1 MSGAGAAL
9 DADLYNRQLH
19 PDERQWAKDHAKDF
33 AKFYADKTGQTI
45 TADQAQQ
52 MLLANGYIRVDAFAA
67 SGGAGYD
74 STAAQYLTQNAGGL
88 FTKDQYYNNPFMF
101 GNKDG
106 SATPEQLA
114 MPGGVPHPA
123 AGLAIA
129 GAVTGGLA
137 LGPEAVT
144 GIAAAAK
151 ACAANPVLCANQAAI
166 TAGDVAAGSA
176 MPAGTGASVAG
187 VAGAAGTA
195 AATAEGRAST
205 STLAALTEAPA
216 VAPTAS
222 GYVNATKVCESGC
235 VLAATTPDQQA
246 LVSTILRNGDQS
258 GQLTE
263 KLINSI
269 GSSEGYT
276 ILSGG
281 KYGGNNG
288 FDHVFVDS
296 SGNVTLLIDSKQINN
311 GTFTLSP
318 TGSGGNMQLSSAWI
332 DSVLSKLDPTSP
344 AYEAIEHA
352 RATGTLTTAVAGVD
366 KSTGRVIAVPVKV
379 NSH

>member
-1 MSGAGAAL
+1 MSGRS
-9 DADLYNRQLH
+9 DLYNRQLH
-19 PDERQWAKDHAKDF
+19 PDERKWATDHAKDF
-33 AKFYADKTGQTI
+33 AAFYEQKTGKEI
-45 TADQAQQ
+45 TQDQAEN
-52 MLLANGYIRVDAFAA
+52 MLLANGYIRVDSAAA
-67 SGGAGYD
+67 SGGTGYD
-74 STAAQYLTQNAGGL
+74 ATAAQYLTKNAGGL

-101 GNKDG
+101 GNEDG
-106 SATPEQLA
+106 SPTPEQLA
-114 MPGGVPHPA
+114 MPGGVPHPV
-123 AGLAIA
+123 AGMVIGGAI
-129 GAVTGGLA
+129 TGGLA
-137 LGPEAVT
+137 LGPEAV
-144 GIAAAAK
+144 GGVVAAVK

-187 VAGAAGTA
+187 AAGAAGA
-195 AATAEGRAST
+195 AATAEGRASS
-205 STLAALTEAPA
+205 STLAAVTEAPA

-222 GYVNATKVCESGC
+222 GYVNATKVCASGC
-235 VLAATTPDQQA
+235 VLATSTPDQQA
-246 LVSTILRNGDQS
+246 LVSTILRDGDQS

-263 KLINSI
+263 TLINSI

-288 FDHVFVDS
+288 FDHVFVDL

-311 GTFTLSP
+311 GAFTLSP
-318 TGSGGNMQLSSAWI
+318 TGSGGNMQLSSGWI

-344 AYEAIEHA
+344 ASEAIERA
-352 RATGTLTTAVAGVD
+352 RATGSLTTAVAGVD
-366 KSTGRVIAVPVKV
+366 RSTGRVIAVPVKV